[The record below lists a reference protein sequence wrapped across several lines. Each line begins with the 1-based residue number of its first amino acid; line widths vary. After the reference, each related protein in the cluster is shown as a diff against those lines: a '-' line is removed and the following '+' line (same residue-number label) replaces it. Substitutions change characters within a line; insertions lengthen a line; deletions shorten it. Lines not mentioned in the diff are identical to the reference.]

1 MSGAMS
7 GRGLRYAYNT
17 NGAQN
22 HRLEDAL
29 DLISA
34 SVYDGVA
41 LTLDHHHLDPFA
53 PDLSGRASLLASRL
67 SDLGLGAVIE
77 TGARFLLDPRAKHEP
92 TLVTPDPEARKLRL
106 DFLYRSLEVGAATG
120 AEAVSFWSG
129 VPWTGKNR
137 ENRENRES
145 RESRESSWGRLVEG
159 AGLVAARA
167 SELGVTAAFEPEPGM
182 LVETLD
188 DYARLTAEVGG
199 LSLALDTGH
208 CLVTG
213 EREPGD
219 AVREFSSRLGT
230 VSIEDM
236 ARGIHE
242 HRPFGEGDM
251 DLPAVL
257 GALGEIGEVGF
268 EGLVCVELS
277 RESHRAH
284 AAIPES
290 LAALRDAEEKAGAG

>member
-1 MSGAMS
+1 MS
-7 GRGLRYAYNT
+7 LRYAYNT

-34 SVYDGVA
+34 SGYDGVA

-53 PDLSGRASLLASRL
+53 PDLAARADRLATLLAE
-67 SDLGLGAVIE
+67 LGLGVVIE

-92 TLVTPDPEARKLRL
+92 TLLTPDPAARELRL
-106 DFLYRSLEVGAATG
+106 DFLYRALEVGAATG

-129 VPWTGKNR
+129 VPWTGDGR
-137 ENRENRES
+137 EEAWR
-145 RESRESSWGRLVEG
+145 RLVEG
-159 AGLVAARA
+159 VGLVAERA
-167 SELGVTAAFEPEPGM
+167 SALGVTAAFEPEPGM
-182 LVETLD
+182 LIETLD
-188 DYARLTAEVGG
+188 DYQALIRDEPGLT
-199 LSLALDTGH
+199 LALDTGH

-213 EREPGD
+213 EREPEA
-219 AVREFSSRLGT
+219 AVREFAGSLGT
-230 VSIEDM
+230 VSVEDM

-242 HRPFGEGDM
+242 HRPFGEGEM

-257 GALGEIGEVGF
+257 GSLEEAGF
-268 EGLVCVELS
+268 GGLVCVELS

-284 AAIPES
+284 EAIPES
-290 LAALRDAEEKAGAG
+290 LAALRAAEREVRAR